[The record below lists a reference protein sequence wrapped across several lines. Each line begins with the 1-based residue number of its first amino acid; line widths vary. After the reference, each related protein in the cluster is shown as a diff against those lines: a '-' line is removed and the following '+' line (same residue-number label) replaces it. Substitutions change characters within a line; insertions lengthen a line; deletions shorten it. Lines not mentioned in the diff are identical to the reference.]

1 MTIIDTLQKR
11 KEEADKLVNDIRLKT
26 KTIEERLI
34 KSTEVLN
41 SIKSQDKEYSK
52 FLKQIKEIQNKASES
67 IVKFQS
73 EKNTIVDYHAQIQKF
88 YNSKYLP
95 LVEKIEDENNGIA
108 ARQKQVNSTTRE
120 INSIGNHCKS
130 QFDKIKKYAEQY
142 TKTLKSLENL
152 DSSIRKIYIKVQ
164 KHESN
169 SKTLVDAIKEAKSN
183 VDTFE
188 KNILQQHNNSRRYEQ
203 EISELLNKSNAEY
216 DHITSIKNKSEN
228 TLKEILDI
236 YEIAAD
242 TGRSGEFD
250 KRRKSLSIELKKWER
265 HIMFSTIGLF
275 IVIIALFVWQLGLKE
290 WQFDKI
296 GVDIS
301 FYCRFLL
308 TSPII
313 YYITFASM
321 QYNKTKKLVDIY
333 SYKTTMAMSIKSHL
347 ELLTANSNF
356 EKYNEDILQFTLE
369 AFRKIYNEPYKDDE
383 DFHLRI
389 KMQDL
394 ELQLEK
400 KIQGV
405 KDECTKLVQT
415 TKQTLTK

>member
-1 MTIIDTLQKR
+1 M
-11 KEEADKLVNDIRLKT
+11 
-26 KTIEERLI
+26 
-34 KSTEVLN
+34 
-41 SIKSQDKEYSK
+41 
-52 FLKQIKEIQNKASES
+52 
-67 IVKFQS
+67 
-73 EKNTIVDYHAQIQKF
+73 HA
-88 YNSKYLP
+88 
-95 LVEKIEDENNGIA
+95 
-108 ARQKQVNSTTRE
+108 
-120 INSIGNHCKS
+120 
-130 QFDKIKKYAEQY
+130 
-142 TKTLKSLENL
+142 
-152 DSSIRKIYIKVQ
+152 VQ
-164 KHESN
+164 
-169 SKTLVDAIKEAKSN
+169 EAKSN
-183 VDTFE
+183 IDTFE
-188 KNILQQHNNSRRYEQ
+188 KNILQLHNNSKKYEQ

-216 DHITSIKNKSEN
+216 EYIMSIKNKSEN

-265 HIMFSTIGLF
+265 HIIFSTIGLF

-296 GVDIS
+296 GIDIS

-333 SYKTTMAMSIKSHL
+333 SYKTTMAIKSHL
-347 ELLTANSNF
+347 ELLTTNSNF

-369 AFRKIYNEPYKDDE
+369 AFRKIYNEPYKDD
-383 DFHLRI
+383 DNFHLKI

-394 ELQLEK
+394 GLQLEK
-400 KIQGV
+400 KILQGV
-405 KDECTKLVQT
+405 KDECTKLVQA